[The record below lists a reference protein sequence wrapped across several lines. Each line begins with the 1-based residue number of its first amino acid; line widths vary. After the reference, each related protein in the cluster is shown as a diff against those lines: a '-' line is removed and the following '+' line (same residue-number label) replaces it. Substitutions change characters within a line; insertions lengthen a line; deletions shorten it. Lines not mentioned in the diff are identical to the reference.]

1 MGRILR
7 AGNGIAKATASKGM
21 VAKDRLYL
29 DYNAGAPLHGA
40 VRQAMA
46 EALLLEGNPSSVHA
60 EGRAQRHIVE
70 NARQVLADH
79 LGVAPKQ
86 VIFTSGASEAAMHAL
101 SPRMRKGIGEIR
113 CSHLYVSAIEHP
125 CVLSGGRFTE
135 GSVSRVPVTAG
146 GVIDLSALDALLAA
160 HGRSDGIPLV
170 ALMLANNETGVIQ
183 PVAEAG
189 EIARRHGGLLL
200 VDAVQG
206 LGRMPVGP
214 AVLGADFVILS
225 AHKAG
230 GPKGAGA
237 LVLGNAGLSPVP
249 LILGG
254 GQENYHRAG
263 TENVAAI
270 AGFAAAVEN
279 LPSHG
284 AWRSIENLRDLL
296 SEGLHTISVEAGA
309 AAPVVFG
316 AGEKRLAN
324 TLCFAVPGIRAE
336 TALISLDLAGI
347 AASSGSA
354 CSSGKVK
361 KSHVLEAMSVR
372 DDLAA
377 CALRTSFG
385 PSSTAEDV
393 TRFLTAWRDI
403 VGRMA
408 RFAA

>member
-1 MGRILR
+1 M
-7 AGNGIAKATASKGM
+7 AGKVMAASE
-21 VAKDRLYL
+21 RLYL
-29 DYNAGAPLHGA
+29 DYNAGAPLIGA
-40 VRQAMA
+40 AREAMA
-46 EALLLEGNPSSVHA
+46 EALLLEGNPSSVHG
-60 EGRAQRHIVE
+60 EGRAQRRIVE
-70 NARQVLADH
+70 NARQTLADH
-79 LGVAPKQ
+79 LGIAPKQ

-125 CVLSGGRFTE
+125 CVLSGGRFPD
-135 GSVSRVPVTAG
+135 GAVSRIPVTTG
-146 GVIDLSALDALLAA
+146 GVVDLTALEAMLAA
-160 HGRSDGIPLV
+160 HDSSAGIPLI

-206 LGRMPVGP
+206 LGRLAVGP
-214 AVLGADFVILS
+214 AMLGADFVILS

-237 LVLGNAGLSPVP
+237 LVLANAGLSPAP

-279 LPSHG
+279 LPSQG
-284 AWRSIENLRDLL
+284 AWRAVESLRDLL
-296 SEGLHTISVEAGA
+296 SEGLHTISGETTT

-385 PSSTAEDV
+385 PSSTAEKV
-393 TRFLTAWRDI
+393 TRFLTAWKDI

-408 RFAA
+408 RYAA